1 MKFAH
6 MYKQY
11 KLFSLT
17 GYLPLTCFLHKS
29 TSSLIYFRL
38 QTDLFVSSETM
49 LFSHNIASYSQ
60 KLDSLVFTDI
70 LRNSKDIWCPIYSY
84 IQVLNLLV
92 SSYW

>member
-17 GYLPLTCFLHKS
+17 DYLPLTCFLHKS

-49 LFSHNIASYSQ
+49 LFSHNIASY
-60 KLDSLVFTDI
+60 KNWVVWYSLTFSEIQRTSDVQ
-70 LRNSKDIWCPIYSY
+70 Y
-84 IQVLNLLV
+84 IPTLK
-92 SSYW
+92 Y